1 MVEEAESM
9 QAAKA
14 PQQPVLPWLEQLSP
28 RLVRAGVKHV
38 LTHQVIHADFYLVEA
53 DSRPALPDGYIWI
66 AETDIDHYA
75 VPRLVE
81 RLLEDI

>member
-1 MVEEAESM
+1 M
-9 QAAKA
+9 
-14 PQQPVLPWLEQLSP
+14 
-28 RLVRAGVKHV
+28 
-38 LTHQVIHADFYLVEA
+38 LTHQVIHADFYLVET

-81 RLLEDI
+81 RLLTSLPDK